1 MTVSL
6 GYHHST
12 TDTQLQEAIRRA
24 DVALYQAKANGA
36 IAANAGRMTA
46 PATAGKLAFSLTPG
60 DKVARKPRVGLALG
74 SGAARGWAHIGIIRA
89 LERLGVKPDLVAG
102 CSIGSFVGAAYA
114 AGELDKLESWVRGFS
129 RLQVVSLL
137 DPASPAACFVARG
150 VRHRRQ
156 PLRRSRHRK
165 SAAPFACVATELDT
179 TRIWLQQGPLRQC
192 VRASCGMPGILT
204 PTRVEDRWLVDGAVV
219 NPVPISLARA
229 MGAEVVIAV
238 NLNADMHQPWTDE
251 PDEPSGG
258 NRFSQW
264 FNRGDSPNTP
274 GMWSVMTGSINIM
287 QERITRARMA
297 GDPPE
302 ISSARALAASP
313 SWIST
318 APATPSTRVR
328 PASSA
333 TWSSSGGAIPPRF
346 DMTPGANLTS
356 P

>member
-1 MTVSL
+1 MS
-6 GYHHST
+6 
-12 TDTQLQEAIRRA
+12 
-24 DVALYQAKANGA
+24 
-36 IAANAGRMTA
+36 
-46 PATAGKLAFSLTPG
+46 
-60 DKVARKPRVGLALG
+60 RKPRVGLALG

-137 DPASPAACFVARG
+137 DPALSGGLFRGEKVFGIAANHLGDPVIESL
-150 VRHRRQ
+150 
-156 PLRRSRHRK
+156 PL
-165 SAAPFACVATELDT
+165 PFACVATELDT
-179 TRIWLQQGPLRQC
+179 GREIWLKEGPLRQC

-204 PTRVEDRWLVDGAVV
+204 PTLVEDRWLVDGAVV

-251 PDEPSGG
+251 PDEPVTG

-264 FNRGDSPNTP
+264 LNRGDGHNTP

-302 ISSARALAASP
+302 IQLCPRLGSFSIMDFHRASD
-313 SWIST
+313 
-318 APATPSTRVR
+318 
-328 PASSA
+328 
-333 TWSSSGGAIPPRF
+333 AINEGEACVERNMEQLK
-346 DMTPGANLTS
+346 DELSRLGLI
-356 P
+356 